1 MSSFIWHKI
10 EAFANE
16 PYTSHLSLFLSL
28 SLSDCLS
35 VILVGCGLGGIRLYS
50 DL

>member
-16 PYTSHLSLFLSL
+16 PYTSHLSLSL